1 MRPLALFTD
10 PVALDLPDAELLLY
24 PAIELG
30 CSHGELLH
38 RLIRDTP
45 WQAEEITVFGK
56 THLQPRLLAWYGD
69 PEARYTY
76 SGIPH
81 QPRPWSAL
89 LTRLKARVEQVTGS
103 RFNSVLLNYYR
114 DQRDSM
120 GLHADDEPELGA
132 EPVIASLSLGEERK
146 LVFRHRSRRE
156 LKTVSVP
163 LPPGSLLV
171 MRGPTQR
178 HWKHG
183 IRKLTRPCGPRVNL
197 TFRRVYPDLAAGQT
211 PAHFEGTGQERDN
224 PPSTGALTPN
234 KG

>member
-1 MRPLALFTD
+1 MVQDRAVNDRFAYPSARALCGLLLILLALGA
-10 PVALDLPDAELLLY
+10 PLRAAELNVYSARKEALIKPLLDKY
-24 PAIELG
+24 SAASG
-30 CSHGELLH
+30 V
-38 RLIRDTP
+38 
-45 WQAEEITVFGK
+45 TVNLVTGK
-56 THLQPRLLAWYGD
+56 GD
-69 PEARYTY
+69 
-76 SGIPH
+76 
-81 QPRPWSAL
+81 AL

-156 LKTVSVP
+156 LTTVSVP
-163 LPPGSLLV
+163 LPSGSLLV

-197 TFRRVYPDLAAGQT
+197 TFRRVYPDLAAG
-211 PAHFEGTGQERDN
+211 
-224 PPSTGALTPN
+224 
-234 KG
+234 